1 MLDLLF
7 TLSSGELR
15 FYAPDGKWLK
25 EQTYQVFFYSSAES
39 AIFNPWKKQLESAM
53 SNKIAFVCMVKPVE
67 TEHLI
72 KQNPVYDEELDKGHG
87 FLVTPGAVVLVIVW

>member
-25 EQTYQVFFYSSAES
+25 EKTYQVSFYFSAES
-39 AIFNPWKKQLESAM
+39 AIFNPWKNQLVAAM
-53 SNKIAFVCMVKPVE
+53 SNKIAFVTVKPVE
-67 TEHLI
+67 TEHWI
-72 KQNPVYDEELDKGHG
+72 KQNPVYDEELDKGHE
-87 FLVTPGAVVLVIVW
+87 FLVTPGAVVVVILW